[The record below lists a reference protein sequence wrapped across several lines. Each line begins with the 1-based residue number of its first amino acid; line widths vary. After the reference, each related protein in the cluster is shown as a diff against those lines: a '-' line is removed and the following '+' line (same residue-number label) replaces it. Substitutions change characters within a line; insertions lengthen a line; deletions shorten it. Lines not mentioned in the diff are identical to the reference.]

1 LPYDLRNSS
10 VFSAR
15 LNAPSN
21 GSDVNLEP
29 VMLNARNAVEN
40 NLKDQIITGMK
51 SQKKWYM
58 VVVVLN
64 QLLLIIVQILHTKL
78 PNKIIK
84 YSICI

>member
-1 LPYDLRNSS
+1 MPYDLRNSS

>member
-1 LPYDLRNSS
+1 
-10 VFSAR
+10 
-15 LNAPSN
+15 
-21 GSDVNLEP
+21 
-29 VMLNARNAVEN
+29 MLNARNAVEN